1 MGIVLQYNYIMFKL
15 AFLFCFLFIIPL
27 YLCSQTPTGFEPLHD
42 TAKKSIYQQTLDR
55 ALVQHFII
63 QTNKQPTATT
73 NKIKAVDINS
83 ALFYTLLMLSF
94 LLAFF
99 KYFYARYFDTL
110 FRVFFNT
117 TLRQSQLTDQLLQSK
132 LTSLLFNVLFIVS
145 AGIYMY
151 FILVQYKWLMPNKQ
165 GYYIALCIVSISI
178 VYCVKYI
185 TLKFTGWVTSKND
198 IIDTY
203 IFIIFLINK
212 IIGIILLPVTIVLA
226 FSTIQIKIPIAIVS
240 LLFIALMLLMRYF
253 RAYGLLQN
261 KLKISRFHFVLYIA
275 GIEIVPLLVL
285 YKSLVLFVK

>member
-1 MGIVLQYNYIMFKL
+1 MLKQ
-15 AFLFCFLFIIPL
+15 AFLFCFLFIIPF
-27 YLCSQTPTGFEPLHD
+27 YLFSQTPIGFAPLHD
-42 TAKKSIYQQTLDR
+42 TAKKSVYQQTLDR
-55 ALVQHFII
+55 ALAQHFII
-63 QTNKQPTATT
+63 QLSKPPTATV
-73 NKIKAVDINS
+73 NKVNAVATNS
-83 ALFYTLLMLSF
+83 ALFYTLLALSF

-99 KYFYARYFDTL
+99 KYFYARYFNTL

-132 LTSLLFNVLFIVS
+132 LTSLLFNALFIVS
-145 AGIYMY
+145 AGIYLY
-151 FILVQYKWLMPNKQ
+151 FILVLYKWLLPHHQ
-165 GYYIALCIVSISI
+165 GYYIVLCIFSISI
-178 VYCVKYI
+178 VYCVKYV
-185 TLKFTGWVTSKND
+185 TLKFTGWVTNKNNVV
-198 IIDTY
+198 DTY

-226 FSTIQIKIPIAIVS
+226 FSAIQIKIPIAILS

-275 GIEIVPLLVL
+275 GFEIVPLLVL